1 MSALPTITEAVCIGD
16 CRVCEALRR
25 VRVADGGVRSPVVVP
40 VGGRET
46 NVGYADGLPGERTS
60 GVVQEWSML
69 R

>member
-1 MSALPTITEAVCIGD
+1 
-16 CRVCEALRR
+16 VCEALRR